1 MDTGE
6 TTTHSI
12 GGVTVNRKFIPL
24 ALTVF
29 ILAALT
35 FSTAAAQSE
44 PEEVLI
50 TVWSN
55 GSHTVNPGQVAV
67 VRAGWGACTPG
78 LVRVFIQAS
87 NFELELNDSPFLS
100 PDQVDELWG
109 PVGPCPTCMTVCLGN
124 TEPKAASWRYV
135 PDLPPGEYTLR
146 STIWI
151 DHKLTGGSDYDGDG
165 APDFFYPDAYF
176 SETLNT
182 ITVLGE

>member
-1 MDTGE
+1 MNKK
-6 TTTHSI
+6 S
-12 GGVTVNRKFIPL
+12 IPL
-24 ALTVF
+24 ALT
-29 ILAALT
+29 ILLLAALT

-44 PEEVLI
+44 PEEIPI

-55 GSHTVNPGQVAV
+55 GSHTVEPGQVAV

-78 LVRVFIQAS
+78 LVRVFIKAS
-87 NFELELNDSPFLS
+87 NFELELDGTPLLS

-109 PVGPCPTCMTVCLGN
+109 PVGPCPTCMAMCLGN

-135 PDLPPGEYTLR
+135 LTDLPPGEYALR

-165 APDFFYPDAYF
+165 KPDFFYPDEYYF
-176 SETLNT
+176 ETLNT